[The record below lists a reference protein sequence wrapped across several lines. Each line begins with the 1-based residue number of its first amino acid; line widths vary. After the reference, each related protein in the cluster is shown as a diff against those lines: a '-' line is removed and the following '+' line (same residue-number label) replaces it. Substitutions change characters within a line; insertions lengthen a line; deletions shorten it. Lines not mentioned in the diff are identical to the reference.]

1 MILENAEGIKKQIF
15 FVNPKVDDGNA
26 ILLELENFAD
36 AILMNKEPAVTLNAG
51 ASALE
56 VAFQILNCFY
66 ICLLPHLKLSD
77 LNLIR

>member
-1 MILENAEGIKKQIF
+1 MQNVSYSQEDFAMILKNTEGIKKQIF

-36 AILMNKEPAVTLNAG
+36 AILMNKEPTVTLNAG

-56 VAFQILNCFY
+56 VAFQILNCF
-66 ICLLPHLKLSD
+66 
-77 LNLIR
+77 